1 MPYSARLTL
10 TTDLS
15 VIKQLCTLEPING
28 VSTVFNG
35 QNPSFLVKKE
45 TVTAIW

>member
-1 MPYSARLTL
+1 MNEGKKRVL
-10 TTDLS
+10 
-15 VIKQLCTLEPING
+15 IKQLCTLEPING